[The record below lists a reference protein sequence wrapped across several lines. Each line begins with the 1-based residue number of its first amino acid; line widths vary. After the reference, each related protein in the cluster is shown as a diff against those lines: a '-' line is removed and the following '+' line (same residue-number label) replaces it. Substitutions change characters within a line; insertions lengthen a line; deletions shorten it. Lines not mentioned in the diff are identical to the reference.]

1 AKGGVDQG
9 NTMRLRPP
17 AGSTVIVLVLLL
29 FVTSAHAS
37 TGDLSPAYQRC
48 LESCFS
54 SQCSA
59 APSPSTDAE
68 ISPFSSYSSSPLWP
82 CPSTCRYACQQHLTA
97 LSLAYPPLSPH
108 VSSLSSPGGALEGL
122 PLGEQVQFHGKW
134 PFHRLDLSGLP
145 LPLRWID
152 YLLPRAQEPLSVV
165 FSLGNLW
172 AHYQGFLTL
181 RRLSRTGHTPEGR
194 RLAKVYELYA
204 WSGLG
209 AWVWSAVFHTRDTDW
224 TERLDYFGAALT
236 GLVGLW
242 SAVVRQRGWYAP
254 PPRNNKLPTRRLV
267 PLAWT
272 GVVAVVF
279 ALHCAYLGL
288 RPRFDYT
295 YNMRFN
301 VAVALATITLWL
313 RWTTAQA
320 RLPAPSNFSRRQL
333 SAYPSARA
341 RFRAPHYRKPL
352 APLVALPALTL
363 LEVLD
368 FPPVGL
374 GTGLRLLDAHAVWH
388 ASTIPVVGWWYGFL
402 ATDVRWIDGQGVV
415 EPSAERERPSA
426 TSETKKDRPEG
437 EESGEGTVRRGSL
450 LGLGILGGYG
460 IGLGRKGSRVL
471 GLLDGDLK
479 GGDRREGDRG
489 GGGQKG
495 RRKE

>member
-1 AKGGVDQG
+1 MSQ
-9 NTMRLRPP
+9 TPPRLRPP
-17 AGSTVIVLVLLL
+17 ACSSIIAVVLLL

-37 TGDLSPAYQRC
+37 TGDLSSAYQRC
-48 LESCFS
+48 LESCTS

-59 APSPSTDAE
+59 GPSPSADVD
-68 ISPFSSYSSSPLWP
+68 ISPFVSYTSSPLWP
-82 CPSTCRYACQQHLTA
+82 CPATCRYACQQHLTT
-97 LSLAYPPLSPH
+97 LSLAYPPSSPH

-152 YLLPRAQEPLSVV
+152 YLLPRAQEPLSVL
-165 FSLGNLW
+165 FSFGNLW
-172 AHYQGFLTL
+172 AHYRGFVAL
-181 RRLSRTGHTPEGR
+181 RCLSRTGRTPEGR

-204 WSGLG
+204 LSGLS

-254 PPRNNKLPTRRLV
+254 PPRNKLPTRRLL
-267 PLAWT
+267 PLLWT

-301 VAVALATITLWL
+301 VAVALGTIGLWL
-313 RWTTAQA
+313 HWTTTQA
-320 RLPAPSNFSRRQL
+320 ALPNPSNFSRRQL
-333 SAYPSARA
+333 SSYPSARA
-341 RFRAPHYRKPL
+341 RFRAPHYRT
-352 APLVALPALTL
+352 PLVPLVVLPALTL

-368 FPPVGL
+368 FPPLGL

-388 ASTIPVVGWWYGFL
+388 ASTIPVVGWWYRFL
-402 ATDVRWIDGQGVV
+402 TTDVRWIDGQGV
-415 EPSAERERPSA
+415 EPTAEREARSATVEPERDRPSGEKPRE
-426 TSETKKDRPEG
+426 ET
-437 EESGEGTVRRGSL
+437 TRRRAPL

-460 IGLGRKGSRVL
+460 IGLGRQGRSVL

-489 GGGQKG
+489 GGGEGLKA